1 MKAAV
6 PIVLPNVNERRH
18 VHIINPTA
26 GGRKFYS
33 AAVNA
38 IDKIGEEKIESTSG
52 EHLRSLVAETLRK
65 DPYAHVTVYGGDGSV
80 YYAVNGIMD
89 SGSAA
94 TASFS
99 VIPCGSGNDFSS
111 FANDGAGFKKGELN
125 RIDLIS
131 VTRNGRRDY
140 FANMMNIGFDC
151 AVVKETYTLK
161 KKPFLKGP
169 TAYIAGVL
177 KVLAVKKTTPAKIKL
192 SGCVSLDSGKAVGD
206 IEVEKDILLT
216 ACANGRY
223 CGGGF
228 NAASQASLN
237 DRLMDVLI
245 VNDISRAKFISM
257 IGNYKKGD
265 YITSDGKLLKS
276 YEGVIDYCK
285 CEKMEITGPEL
296 ICLDGEV
303 METGRE
309 ERIISEVC
317 PGAVWFAAV

>member
-1 MKAAV
+1 M
-6 PIVLPNVNERRH
+6 PNVNDRRH

-33 AAVNA
+33 AAVSA
-38 IDKIGEEKIESTSG
+38 IEKCGEEKLESTSG
-52 EHLRSLVAETLRK
+52 EHLRCLVAETLRH
-65 DPYAHVTVYGGDGSV
+65 DPFAHVTVYGGDGSV
-80 YYAVNGIMD
+80 FCAVNGIMD
-89 SGSAA
+89 SGCAS

-99 VIPCGSGNDFSS
+99 VIPCGSGNDFSNY
-111 FANDGAGFKKGELN
+111 ANDRAGFKKGELN

-131 VTRNGRRDY
+131 VTRGGRRDY
-140 FANMMNIGFDC
+140 YANMMNIGFDC

-161 KKPFLKGP
+161 NKPFLKGP

-192 SGCVSLDSGKAVGD
+192 SGCVSLKTGEPCDAVE
-206 IEVEKDILLT
+206 IEKDILLT

-228 NAASQASLN
+228 NAASLAMLN
-237 DRLMDVLI
+237 DKLMEVLV
-245 VNDISRAKFISM
+245 VNDITRAKFISM

-265 YITSDGKLLKS
+265 YISSDGQLMKK
-276 YEGVIDYCK
+276 YDGVLDYYK
-285 CEKMEITGPEL
+285 CGRMEITGPKL

-303 METGRE
+303 METSGE
-309 ERIISEVC
+309 ECITAEIC